1 MENKEL
7 RVFVYGT
14 LKVGGKFAGRY
25 DEFRKTVKK
34 GTIKGKMFSVHNSF
48 PGVLLNGEDTIH
60 GEIHEYADPDGKVL
74 SSLNRL
80 EGFIT
85 EGNKNNLYNQRFVKV
100 STDEGEYECLMYE
113 FNRPTDELSQ
123 VKTGVWKI

>member
-1 MENKEL
+1 MKNRFEKE
-7 RVFVYGT
+7 
-14 LKVGGKFAGRY
+14 K
-25 DEFRKTVKK
+25 
-34 GTIKGKMFSVHNSF
+34 
-48 PGVLLNGEDTIH
+48 LL
-60 GEIHEYADPDGKVL
+60 EY
-74 SSLNRL
+74 L